1 MQVDRKKKVLFETGL
16 NVVLISE
23 NTLSKKIAFD

>member
-16 NVVLISE
+16 KVVLISE